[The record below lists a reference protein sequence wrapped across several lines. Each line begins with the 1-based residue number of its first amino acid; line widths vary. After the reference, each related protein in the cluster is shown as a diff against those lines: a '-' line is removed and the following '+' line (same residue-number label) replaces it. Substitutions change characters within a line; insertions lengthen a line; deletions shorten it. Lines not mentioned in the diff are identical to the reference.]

1 MESGIHSALTEAPMG
16 CEDCLNR
23 RAFLAKSAA
32 AAAAAA
38 LAAGCGNGVFG
49 PPLPTHGAGG
59 IPSGSVTITVSQ
71 FPALAT
77 AGRLV
82 QIDLD
87 RAVARTG
94 ATTFRALSTICTHQ
108 GCDAAVTSS
117 NIIECPC
124 HQSRFNVDG
133 SVINGPD
140 GAPASTIRSLAVLPT
155 SYNAQTDQLTIG

>member
-1 MESGIHSALTEAPMG
+1 MS

-23 RAFLAKSAA
+23 RAFLAKGAA

-59 IPSGSVTITVSQ
+59 VPPGTITITVAQYPGLSTTNQ
-71 FPALAT
+71 
-77 AGRLV
+77 LV

-87 RAVARTG
+87 QAAVRTG
-94 ATTFRALSTICTHQ
+94 VDTFRALSTICTHQ
-108 GCDAAVTSS
+108 GCDAAVTGG

-124 HQSRFNVDG
+124 HFSRFNPDG
-133 SVINGPD
+133 TVINGPD
-140 GAPASTIRSLAVLPT
+140 GAAASSIGPLALLPT
-155 SYNAQTDQLTIG
+155 LYDPQTDKLTIG

>member
-1 MESGIHSALTEAPMG
+1 MS
-16 CEDCLNR
+16 CEHCLNR
-23 RAFLAKSAA
+23 RAFLAKGAA

-38 LAAGCGNGVFG
+38 VAAGCGNGIFG

-59 IPSGSVTITVSQ
+59 VPSGTLTITVSQ
-71 FPALAT
+71 YPALAT
-77 AGRLV
+77 LDKLV
-82 QIDLD
+82 QVDLD

-94 ATTFRALSTICTHQ
+94 ASSFRALSTICTHQ
-108 GCDAAVTSS
+108 GCDAAVTTG

-140 GAPASTIRSLAVLPT
+140 GAPASSIRSLAVLPT
-155 SYNAQTDQLTIG
+155 TYNAQTDELTIG

>member
-1 MESGIHSALTEAPMG
+1 MS

-38 LAAGCGNGVFG
+38 VTVGCGNGIFG

-59 IPSGSVTITVSQ
+59 VPSGTLTITVSQ
-71 FPALAT
+71 YPALAT
-77 AGRLV
+77 IDKLV
-82 QIDLD
+82 QVDLD

-94 ATTFRALSTICTHQ
+94 ASTFRALSTICTHQ
-108 GCDAAVTSS
+108 GCDAAVTTG

-133 SVINGPD
+133 TVINGPD
-140 GAPASTIRSLAVLPT
+140 GAPASSIRSLPVLPT
-155 SYNAQTDQLTIG
+155 TYNAQTDELTIG